1 MKKVVAALI
10 AVMMFCSSCYSTY
23 YVTMDDIEKIQSAEQ
38 GPRVVLNTDDGTK
51 VAVESGSK
59 LFVRDVDNK
68 RYQITPYNFRII
80 NQQLVA
86 SDRDYIFMMNQLKPK
101 AEVDLL
107 STWKTVGLISLGVGA
122 VTGLVVI
129 TALTAGRKSFG
140 GN

>member
-1 MKKVVAALI
+1 MKKLIAALI
-10 AVMMFCSSCYSTY
+10 AVTMFTSSCYSTY
-23 YVTMDDIEKIQSAEQ
+23 YVTMDDLEKIQSSEQ
-38 GPRVVLNTDDGTK
+38 GPRVVLNTEDGTK

-68 RYQITPYNFRII
+68 RYQITPYNFRMI

-122 VTGLVVI
+122 VTGLVVV

>member
-1 MKKVVAALI
+1 
-10 AVMMFCSSCYSTY
+10 
-23 YVTMDDIEKIQSAEQ
+23 MDDLEKIQSAEQ
-38 GPRVVLNTDDGTK
+38 GPRVVLNTADGTK

-59 LFVRDVDNK
+59 LFVRDVDSK
-68 RYQITPYNFRII
+68 RYQITPYNFRMI

-122 VTGLVVI
+122 VTGLVVV

-140 GN
+140 E